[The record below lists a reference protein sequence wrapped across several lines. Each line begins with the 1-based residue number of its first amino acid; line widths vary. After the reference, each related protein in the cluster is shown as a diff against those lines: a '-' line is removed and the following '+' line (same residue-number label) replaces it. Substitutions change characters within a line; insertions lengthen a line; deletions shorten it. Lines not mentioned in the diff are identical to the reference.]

1 MSMEDELSPGL
12 RVRTGSGGKE
22 EFQEHEGKLPGF

>member
-1 MSMEDELSPGL
+1 MEDELSPGL